1 MRRVTAVRNNISS
14 VTFGGVPRLPAPI
27 VLSGFTSRA
36 TPPTLSLWLTAAIGA
51 SMASGISRCTLANGP
66 KLAEPDHPP
75 APCGAAATRKGGG
88 SPLQHA
94 RETSVGST
102 RRRGAKSDAAG
113 ASYWRCAGAT
123 LISKAERCGSRG
135 HRACHNHNG
144 QDCASGFRIGA
155 LAPPPTR
162 SSSAIHSGW
171 RRPAG
176 RKYACFREQW
186 LAVQPQYIRP
196 DIRTH
201 RP

>member
-94 RETSVGST
+94 ARTRTRDKRRLDASPRREIGC
-102 RRRGAKSDAAG
+102 RRGELLALRWCDVDLEGRTLRIARSLSVSQSQRPRG
-113 ASYWRCAGAT
+113 SAT
-123 LISKAERCGSRG
+123 NCRL
-135 HRACHNHNG
+135 
-144 QDCASGFRIGA
+144 
-155 LAPPPTR
+155 R
-162 SSSAIHSGW
+162 S
-171 RRPAG
+171 RRPVSLVG
-176 RKYACFREQW
+176 RLR
-186 LAVQPQYIRP
+186 
-196 DIRTH
+196 
-201 RP
+201 